1 MKIILVLLDGLGDR
15 SYAIL
20 GHRTPLQAANTP
32 NLVRLAALGSNGLFH
47 ASVCGQCL
55 PSEAAH
61 YFLFG
66 YDLKYFPGRGL
77 LEAVGLEL
85 NFEDRDV
92 LSLAHL
98 SEVAEENGILV
109 LRHGPEVFHGDKA
122 DIEALMDG
130 LTPYETMGVQFKLHK
145 KPFINDAIL
154 VMSGNVSPC
163 ISDCD
168 PIIPGRRMARV
179 VALSENANPDRA
191 QRTAKA
197 LNAYLAYCH
206 HVLQDH
212 EVNCR
217 RKEQNRPRANFL
229 ATQRCGQRIKQ
240 ESFKNLWG
248 LSAMLIASGPVYGGL
263 AHELGMTF
271 VQTKDGNDP
280 GGDLRERVR
289 MALHNTDH
297 DFFHVHTKM
306 PDEAAHTGNP
316 EWKTAVITSLD
327 RGLDEL
333 VDAVGTRDDLLV
345 AVTADHSTASISELI
360 HSGEPVPVVL
370 AGPDVR
376 QDDVQCFDEVQAAK
390 GCLGF
395 LRGRELMLMLLNY
408 SDRSSFFSHRLGSN
422 EKAYVPSD
430 YEPFPV
436 NGNLSKKLT

>member
-32 NLVRLAALGSNGLFH
+32 NLDRLAALGSNGLFH

-280 GGDLRERVR
+280 
-289 MALHNTDH
+289 